1 MDVPLSQSIKNGR
14 VFENKHEAGS
24 SCKKLIDLLFLH
36 FPKSKINF
44 DLKDCDKILRIDG
57 QNIFSADVI
66 NVLKSKGFICEELE

>member
-1 MDVPLSQSIKNGR
+1 MTE
-14 VFENKHEAGS
+14 VFKTNVKQVHHA
-24 SCKKLIDLLFLH
+24 KKIVDLLLQY

-66 NVLKSKGFICEELE
+66 DVLKSKGFICEELE

>member
-1 MDVPLSQSIKNGR
+1 MAE
-14 VFENKHEAGS
+14 VFKTNVKQVHHA
-24 SCKKLIDLLFLH
+24 KKIIDDLLQY

-57 QNIFSADVI
+57 QNIFSDEVI